1 MQRKVCAFLFFILV
15 SVFSISAQDS
25 EWYWNQPISRIDF
38 SGLDNVKKSELQGI
52 ISTFEGKPFTDDT
65 YNDILDRLY
74 ALDYFDDITPYA
86 KHDPRDETKVLLVF

>member
-38 SGLDNVKKSELQGI
+38 SGLNNVKKSELQGI
-52 ISTFEGKPFTDDT
+52 ISSFENKTFTDET
-65 YNDILDRLY
+65 YNDDKPAVADAAVRYCVSGIRQ
-74 ALDYFDDITPYA
+74 
-86 KHDPRDETKVLLVF
+86 